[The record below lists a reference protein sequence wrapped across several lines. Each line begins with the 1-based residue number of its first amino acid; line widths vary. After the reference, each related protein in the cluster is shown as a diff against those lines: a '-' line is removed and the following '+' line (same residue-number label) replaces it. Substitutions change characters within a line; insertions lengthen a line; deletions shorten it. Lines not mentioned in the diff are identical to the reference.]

1 MIQRRQSLLLIAA
14 VLAVIC
20 VCVRQ
25 TWLDLLQVASF
36 LLSGY
41 TFFLFIKNQVQ
52 DRKRMLQARLCLVN
66 IVLVLM
72 WYIGLAVTQEQP
84 DMIDSIPLVEAILIF
99 LARQGIIS
107 DEKKI
112 RATDRIR

>member
-1 MIQRRQSLLLIAA
+1 MLLIACL
-14 VLAVIC
+14 LAVIC
-20 VCVRQ
+20 IYFRQ

-41 TFFLFIKNQVQ
+41 TFYLFVRNQVQ
-52 DRKRMLQARLCLVN
+52 DRSRKLQARLCLLN
-66 IVLVLM
+66 IVLIFV
-72 WYIGLAVTQEQP
+72 WYIGLAVTQGQP
-84 DMIDSIPLVEAILIF
+84 TTLDAIPLVEAILIF